1 MPERK
6 LRSASM
12 AEELKA
18 YDSRWPEQYER
29 EKEVI
34 KRVLGAAL
42 CEIEHV
48 GSTSILGMPAK
59 PIIDIAATVSGFDR
73 IDEECVRRFADIGYT
88 HVPHEWFK
96 ARRFFRRG
104 PAGAG
109 SHHLHVFEKGNDEY
123 DKMVLFRDFLRRSPS
138 AANEYLELKATL
150 AANAADRQA
159 YTDRKGPFVL
169 SIVER
174 ARRVLR

>member
-1 MPERK
+1 M
-6 LRSASM
+6 
-12 AEELKA
+12 
-18 YDSRWPEQYER
+18 
-29 EKEVI
+29 I

-42 CEIEHV
+42 SEIEHV
-48 GSTSILGMPAK
+48 GSTSILGMSAK
-59 PIIDIAATVSGFDR
+59 PVIDIAATVSGFDC

-96 ARRFFRRG
+96 ARRFFRKG

-123 DKMVLFRDFLRRSPS
+123 DKMVSFRDFLRRSPS
-138 AANEYLELKATL
+138 AANEYLELKASL
-150 AANAADRQA
+150 AATSADRQT
-159 YTDRKGPFVL
+159 YTDMKGPFVL